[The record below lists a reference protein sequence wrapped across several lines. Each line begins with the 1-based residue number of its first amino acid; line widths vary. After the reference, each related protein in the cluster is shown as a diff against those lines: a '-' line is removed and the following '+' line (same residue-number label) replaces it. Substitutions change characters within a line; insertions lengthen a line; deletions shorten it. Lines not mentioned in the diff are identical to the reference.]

1 MLPSHVTVREVGP
14 REGMQIE
21 KGPITT
27 ESKIRLIDMLSD
39 CGFPAIEVASF
50 VSKSWV
56 PQMADAEEIVGKM
69 ARREGTR
76 YTGIYMN
83 HHGLARA
90 LATERLDLEGWM
102 LVSASEAFARKNTN
116 KSIEEMFAEAD
127 KQLELLSSHGLRTE
141 LIVVMASFG
150 CNYSGDVAPEKV
162 TYAIERALEIAA
174 NRGEAPRSVML
185 ADSMGWVT
193 PSGMQLL
200 LDAIRKRWDFLDI
213 RLHLH
218 DTRGLAIAS
227 AWTALEAGVSDFE
240 TSVGGLGGCPFGNFA
255 GASGNMVTED
265 FVHMCHEAGITTG
278 IDMPRL
284 LEASRYA
291 EEIVGHPLP
300 GKLLRGKAFS
310 AYRSA

>member
-1 MLPSHVTVREVGP
+1 
-14 REGMQIE
+14 
-21 KGPITT
+21 
-27 ESKIRLIDMLSD
+27 
-39 CGFPAIEVASF
+39 
-50 VSKSWV
+50 
-56 PQMADAEEIVGKM
+56 
-69 ARREGTR
+69 
-76 YTGIYMN
+76 
-83 HHGLARA
+83 
-90 LATERLDLEGWM
+90 
-102 LVSASEAFARKNTN
+102 
-116 KSIEEMFAEAD
+116 
-127 KQLELLSSHGLRTE
+127 
-141 LIVVMASFG
+141 MASFG